1 MASKIPGVIVAGVAA
16 VAATALVFA
25 VVRWQAS
32 KAIVAAGFRFDPG
45 SYAPPAEPTRQ
56 LGGPLTES
64 EIASI
69 KTIC

>member
-1 MASKIPGVIVAGVAA
+1 VPKVPGVLVAGAVA

-45 SYAPPAEPTRQ
+45 SFALP
-56 LGGPLTES
+56 GGAWPLVLQK
-64 EIASI
+64 IGP
-69 KTIC
+69 